1 MPILLLIA
9 AALFIWAYMTG
20 RIRRHQIAPLLLSLA
35 GAGLLLRGQFIPA
48 IIAIAVAIPW
58 YRGAILRAIPGP
70 TAENI
75 RWAREMLDLDE
86 DVTVEQVR
94 ARHRRLIAENHPD
107 LGGNPDRA
115 RDLNRAKDILI
126 SKIGKISE

>member
-58 YRGAILRAIPGP
+58 YRGAILRAIPEP

-126 SKIGKISE
+126 DTLEGRSK